1 MQEGFPPEHSC
12 ELFTHS
18 LEHLLVLVF
27 SVATQIHMSG
37 QSKRQENDETLPN
50 FVKKKEAK
58 TKEGREKETR
68 GKDQSPGKQTAQ
80 QRRATMRKGNH

>member
-27 SVATQIHMSG
+27 SVATQNHMSG
-37 QSKRQENDETLPN
+37 QSKRQENDETLLN
-50 FVKKKEAK
+50 FVKKKAP
-58 TKEGREKETR
+58 KEGREKETR
-68 GKDQSPGKQTAQ
+68 GKDQSSSKQTAQ